1 MTNTESL
8 GLLRWVGGEAYES
21 GLLPTD
27 CVLTQ
32 VVSLPS
38 DALVQDHLYTFETLP
53 VDNSYLAPILPAVR
67 PPVRLPDGLQPRT
80 RFDALQKWEG
90 RVLEVGDTTFSAV
103 VVGIKDATEEEAEFD
118 LEEVSPD
125 DIDMVEPG
133 AVFYWSIGYR
143 TDPSGERSRCSVLVF
158 RRLPAWS
165 ARDLELARQGAQTLR
180 DRLGW

>member
-1 MTNTESL
+1 M
-8 GLLRWVGGEAYES
+8 
-21 GLLPTD
+21 PTD

-67 PPVRLPDGLQPRT
+67 PPVRLPDGPQPRT

-90 RVLEVGDTTFSAV
+90 RVLEVRDTTFSAV
-103 VVGIKDATEEEAEFD
+103 VVDIREVTEEQAEFD

-125 DIDMVEPG
+125 DIGMVEPG